1 MANITKP
8 YFTSSDMV
16 IVEKSF
22 KKIGRELK
30 RRNVDVKS
38 IPGWKPG
45 GGNGTGPWLSI
56 VKRGWRQ
63 G

>member
-1 MANITKP
+1 
-8 YFTSSDMV
+8 
-16 IVEKSF
+16 
-22 KKIGRELK
+22 
-30 RRNVDVKS
+30 VDVKS

-56 VKRGWRQ
+56 VKQGWRQ